1 MEIPV
6 LLSYIFGGTSLVSI
20 ALFLIYFKQNKRL
33 KNNEVS
39 QSDTKTQKEQI
50 DLGMQFIESANKAA
64 EIIQQATQNTDSKID
79 ALSQRIE
86 TKMTGITR
94 NQTSMNKKLKMME
107 KYLNGNYQRFSKT
120 YFGAYLTV
128 GVDDKT
134 AVVEG
139 VEQLSGAPVQ
149 ATDLRA
155 GAALVI
161 AALAAHGES
170 EISYVHY
177 IERGYENIVDKV
189 RALGAD
195 IRMVEEADETDTI
208 IANIG

>member
-1 MEIPV
+1 MELPV

-20 ALFLIYFKQNKRL
+20 ALFFIYFRQNKRL

-94 NQTSMNKKLKMME
+94 NQTSMNKKLKLIE
-107 KYLNGNYQRFSKT
+107 QYLNGGFKQY
-120 YFGAYLTV
+120 
-128 GVDDKT
+128 
-134 AVVEG
+134 VED
-139 VEQLSGAPVQ
+139 QKNA
-149 ATDLRA
+149 
-155 GAALVI
+155 
-161 AALAAHGES
+161 
-170 EISYVHY
+170 
-177 IERGYENIVDKV
+177 KK
-189 RALGAD
+189 
-195 IRMVEEADETDTI
+195 
-208 IANIG
+208 

>member
-94 NQTSMNKKLKMME
+94 NQTSMNKKLKLIE
-107 KYLNGNYQRFSKT
+107 QYLNGGFKQY
-120 YFGAYLTV
+120 
-128 GVDDKT
+128 
-134 AVVEG
+134 VED
-139 VEQLSGAPVQ
+139 QKNA
-149 ATDLRA
+149 
-155 GAALVI
+155 
-161 AALAAHGES
+161 
-170 EISYVHY
+170 
-177 IERGYENIVDKV
+177 KK
-189 RALGAD
+189 
-195 IRMVEEADETDTI
+195 
-208 IANIG
+208 

>member
-20 ALFLIYFKQNKRL
+20 ALFFIYFRQNKRL

-64 EIIQQATQNTDSKID
+64 EIIQQATQNTDNKID

-86 TKMTGITR
+86 TKMSVMSR

-107 KYLNGNYQRFSKT
+107 KYLNGNYQEF
-120 YFGAYLTV
+120 
-128 GVDDKT
+128 
-134 AVVEG
+134 
-139 VEQLSGAPVQ
+139 
-149 ATDLRA
+149 
-155 GAALVI
+155 
-161 AALAAHGES
+161 LAKEKKNA
-170 EISYVHY
+170 
-177 IERGYENIVDKV
+177 K
-189 RALGAD
+189 
-195 IRMVEEADETDTI
+195 
-208 IANIG
+208 